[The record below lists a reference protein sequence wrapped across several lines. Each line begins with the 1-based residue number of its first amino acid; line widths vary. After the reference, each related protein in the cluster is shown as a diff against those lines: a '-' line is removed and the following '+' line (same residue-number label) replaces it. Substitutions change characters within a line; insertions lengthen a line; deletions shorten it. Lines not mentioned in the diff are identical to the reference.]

1 MQSKFTYVAPAE
13 PVNDGQYNSMSL
25 AEMLG
30 LLSNVR
36 REIIYRLA
44 PTTNPDGVSAE
55 DLKVV
60 DQHWDQL
67 STEGSHFYT
76 AVARCIE
83 KVDGNEKLVDNFV
96 SYNDDKDLAYAQFF
110 LMLKRMP
117 ASMQMAMSEFI
128 KPYQL
133 YCDWNGARYR
143 VTGASRFGDIWLHPD
158 FTREHGYEHRVMLT
172 ECSNWAPQP

>member
-1 MQSKFTYVAPAE
+1 MQSKFTYVAPTEA
-13 PVNDGQYNSMSL
+13 VNGGQYNSMSL
-25 AEMLG
+25 AEMLS

-44 PTTNPDGVSAE
+44 PSSNPEGVDEA
-55 DLKVV
+55 DLKVI
-60 DQHWDQL
+60 DQNWDQL

-76 AVARCIE
+76 ACARCIE
-83 KVDGNEKLVDNFV
+83 KVDGNGDKVDTFV
-96 SYNDDKDLAYAQFF
+96 SYNDDKELSYAQFF

-117 ASMQMAMSEFI
+117 AGMQMAMSEHI

-133 YCDWNGARYR
+133 YCDWKGARYR
-143 VTGASRFGDIWLHPD
+143 VTGASRFGDIWLTPRFD
-158 FTREHGYEHRVMLT
+158 QEHGYEERVMMS